1 MARRGGT
8 AMNSDKDKSV
18 IDKFKDTVSE
28 AVENMASAMRPTP
41 EESQKKVAATT
52 NEQFY
57 IPDATDAAAMP
68 PPLFAPLRKRKS
80 RAKTKPTRSAT
91 KSAKSGRKK
100 SAKKASKA
108 PSKSAKKAKKKK
120 AKKSKR

>member
-1 MARRGGT
+1 
-8 AMNSDKDKSV
+8 MNSDKDKSV

-28 AVENMASAMRPTP
+28 AVENMASAMTP
-41 EESQKKVAATT
+41 SPAEKRKKVAATT

-68 PPLFAPLRKRKS
+68 PPLFAPVGKRKTRTKAKPAS
-80 RAKTKPTRSAT
+80 RAK
-91 KSAKSGRKK
+91 KSAKSGPKKTAKKSSKTPNK
-100 SAKKASKA
+100 SAKKAT
-108 PSKSAKKAKKKK
+108 KKK